1 MLRCGYILI
10 LFFLVGCSSKV
21 SKKNLEFLNGYWEI
35 TAVEF
40 SNGQKKTYNVNPSVD
55 YIKLDKLK
63 GFKKKV
69 QPKFDGSYVISNDTE
84 FFTIF
89 EKDGSLIIS
98 FENDLSSWEEQIITL
113 EEDFF
118 SIVNQDNITYS
129 YKRYEPINIQN

>member
-1 MLRCGYILI
+1 M
-10 LFFLVGCSSKV
+10 
-21 SKKNLEFLNGYWEI
+21 
-35 TAVEF
+35 
-40 SNGQKKTYNVNPSVD
+40 
-55 YIKLDKLK
+55 K